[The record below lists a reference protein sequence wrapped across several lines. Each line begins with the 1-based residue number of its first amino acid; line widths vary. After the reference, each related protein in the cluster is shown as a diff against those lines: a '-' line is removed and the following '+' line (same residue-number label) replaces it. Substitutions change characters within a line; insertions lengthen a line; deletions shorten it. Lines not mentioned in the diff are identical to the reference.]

1 MNSHGKRFSCNPLK
15 YLLPLAIVSGTRT
28 IEPGRAL
35 SKAPAANA
43 IGATEAAGADTSWL
57 FEYDADDATDDP
69 CDAFE
74 SVLTVL
80 TCVVVAAA
88 VLTLCCG
95 IEAPAAAGASFS
107 SWPGT
112 TKHAIEFVQ
121 SGIEKT
127 EPTFKSTIL
136 TRWSEVCIKPNVT
149 TRWMVQILAQYQSPY
164 QWWYVIIF
172 GLMAQNP

>member
-1 MNSHGKRFSCNPLK
+1 MNSHEKRFK

-35 SKAPAANA
+35 ISAPAANG
-43 IGATEAAGADTSWL
+43 IGAAETGADTSWL
-57 FEYDADDATDDP
+57 YDAEDAADEP

-80 TCVVVAAA
+80 ACVVVAA

-95 IEAPAAAGASFS
+95 IDAAAAAGASFS

-112 TKHAIEFVQ
+112 TKNAIDFVQ
-121 SGIEKT
+121 SGMK
-127 EPTFKSTIL
+127 K
-136 TRWSEVCIKPNVT
+136 
-149 TRWMVQILAQYQSPY
+149 A
-164 QWWYVIIF
+164 
-172 GLMAQNP
+172 